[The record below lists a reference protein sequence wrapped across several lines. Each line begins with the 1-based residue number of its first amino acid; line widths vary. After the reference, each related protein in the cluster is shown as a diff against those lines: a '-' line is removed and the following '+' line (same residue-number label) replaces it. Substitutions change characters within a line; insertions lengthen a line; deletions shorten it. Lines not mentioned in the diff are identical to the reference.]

1 MSATERA
8 RRLPVRRH
16 ARESGVAAIEV
27 ALLASVFFTLV
38 FGVMELARAV
48 YVFNT
53 MFEATRYAARAAATT
68 SHRDGDTLDRIRQR
82 AMFRASPGNLVF
94 GAPVNDGNVKFDYL
108 ALTRAADG
116 SMSLDEIPAG
126 SLPATARQNREICMT
141 NPNAAN
147 CIRFVRARICAETGV
162 TDCDQAVFRPIL
174 PMLSFWFRVPRATTV
189 RPVESFGSMPGV
201 TPAP

>member
-8 RRLPVRRH
+8 RRRP
-16 ARESGVAAIEV
+16 ARMRPREAGVAAIEV
-27 ALLASVFFTLV
+27 ALLASLFFTLV

-53 MFEATRYAARAAATT
+53 MFEATRYAAGVAATT
-68 SHRDGDTLDRIRQR
+68 SHRDSDTLDRIRQR
-82 AMFRASPGNLVF
+82 AMFRASPGNLIF
-94 GAPVNDGNVKFDYL
+94 GAPVNDGNVTFDYL

-116 SMSLDEIPAG
+116 SMSLDEIPSG
-126 SLPATARQNREICMT
+126 SLPASARQNREICMT
-141 NPNAAN
+141 DPNAAN
-147 CIRFVRARICAETGV
+147 CIRFVRARICAQGGV

-189 RPVESFGSMPGV
+189 RPVESFGAMPGA
-201 TPAP
+201 APGP